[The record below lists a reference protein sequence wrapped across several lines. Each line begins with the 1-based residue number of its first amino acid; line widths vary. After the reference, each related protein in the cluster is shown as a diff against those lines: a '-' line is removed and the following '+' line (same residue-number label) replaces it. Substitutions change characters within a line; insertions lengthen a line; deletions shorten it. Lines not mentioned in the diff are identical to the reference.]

1 MKKPLISITLVLAA
15 ISTYAQTNTKLDS
28 LHTVINSEVYQTTRG
43 LEEQICELDYTNFTD

>member
-1 MKKPLISITLVLAA
+1 MIKLLIFITLALTA

-43 LEEQICELDYTNFTD
+43 LEEQITLINT